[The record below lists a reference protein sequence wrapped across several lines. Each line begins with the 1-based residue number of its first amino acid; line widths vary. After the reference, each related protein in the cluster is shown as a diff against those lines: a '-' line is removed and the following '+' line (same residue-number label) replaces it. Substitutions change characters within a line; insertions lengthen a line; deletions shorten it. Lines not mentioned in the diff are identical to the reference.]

1 MDKRFENVCDG
12 LIKLSKDEQMFLY
25 KLALTCFKKDADGC
39 EFILEDFPE
48 YNLKVTIDFKL
59 AKRD

>member
-1 MDKRFENVCDG
+1 MDKRFEDVGDD
-12 LIKLSKDEQMFLY
+12 LIKLSQFEQMFLY

-39 EFILEDFPE
+39 EFILEDIPE
-48 YNLKVTIDFKL
+48 YNLKVSIDFKV